1 MLSHAQFRHFLQH
14 LVTRVSCQTFVLQ
27 LCNDIESLAQ

>member
-1 MLSHAQFRHFLQH
+1 MLCCAQFRQFLQH
-14 LVTRVSCQTFVLQ
+14 LVTRVSCHTFVLQ